1 MFQQLS
7 GKKIVIIGG
16 SSGIGLAVAK
26 RAAELK
32 ANVVMSSRSQDKLNI
47 AKQEVSGNVEA
58 IAVDMLN
65 EDSINAL
72 FNEVGHFDHLIVTAV
87 ADENL
92 LRSPIAT
99 MSTTLAQRGFEK
111 FWGAF
116 FAVRAAVQN
125 IARDGSITLTS
136 SVSIFK
142 PSKTGGV
149 SVMSAASAAVAVF
162 GRSLAAELA
171 PIRVNVIAPGVVD
184 TGVWSN
190 VDDSQRDEL
199 TKWGQDSLPVQHLGQ
214 PEELAHSILSLMT
227 NTYVTGTILPV
238 DGGLTLL

>member
-1 MFQQLS
+1 MVNSLS
-7 GKKIVIIGG
+7 GKKVVIVGA

-26 RAAELK
+26 QTAELG
-32 ANVVMSSRSQDKLNI
+32 ASVVISSRSQDKLDR
-47 AKQEVSGNVEA
+47 AKESIPGQVEA
-58 IAVDMLN
+58 IAADILN

-72 FNEVGHFDHLIVTAV
+72 FEQIGTFDNLVITAV

-92 LRSPIAT
+92 LRSPLAE
-99 MSTTLAQRGFEK
+99 MSTEMAQRGMEK
-111 FWGAF
+111 FWGTF
-116 FAVRAAVQN
+116 FAARAAVKT
-125 IARDGSITLTS
+125 IAKNGSMTLSS

-171 PIRVNVIAPGVVD
+171 PLRVNVIAPGVVD

-190 VDDSQRDEL
+190 AESQHAL
-199 TKWGQDSLPVQHLGQ
+199 VKWAEESLPVQHLGQ
-214 PEELAHSILSLMT
+214 AEELAQAAVSLMT
-227 NTYVTGTILPV
+227 NTYITGAILPV